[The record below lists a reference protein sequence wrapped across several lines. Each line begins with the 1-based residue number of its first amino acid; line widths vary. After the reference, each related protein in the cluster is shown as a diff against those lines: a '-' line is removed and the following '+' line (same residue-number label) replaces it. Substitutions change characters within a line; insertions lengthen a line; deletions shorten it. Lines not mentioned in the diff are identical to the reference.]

1 MSDFNWSNAE
11 KKVARQA
18 FEAALRRELDSLMQ
32 EVRSRAAAI
41 AEPAALWELEDYL
54 AKRRRQMTA
63 GMTIATRF
71 CRWFLPV
78 WYAMAFWP
86 KRSLLDLRKTS
97 GSLSWAWPAWR
108 CPLDEFAWG

>member
-54 AKRRRQMTA
+54 AKRRRQIDGRYDYRYSVLPLVFA
-63 GMTIATRF
+63 GLVRNGLLAEEE
-71 CRWFLPV
+71 L
-78 WYAMAFWP
+78 AGLAED
-86 KRSLLDLRKTS
+86 KR
-97 GSLSWAWPAWR
+97 
-108 CPLDEFAWG
+108 EFILGVARMEMPSR